1 MGLGVE
7 VGVGVG
13 VAVAVAVG
21 VAVAVAVAVGVA
33 VAVAVAVAAAVG
45 VAVAVAVAVGVGD
58 GVPHGWYRTTS
69 STYMPVR
76 SPKASSCTRNLMRTV
91 CPANGVMSTCWLIQ
105 VSPSKH

>member
-1 MGLGVE
+1 MGVGLGVE

-13 VAVAVAVG
+13 VAVAMAVG
-21 VAVAVAVAVGVA
+21 VAVAVAVAVG

-76 SPKASSCTRNLMRTV
+76 SPKASSCTRNFMRTV

-105 VSPSKH
+105 VIPFSH